1 MRGKQKNLARQTEL
15 KRNPIMATI
24 KEKALQLKNDIEQ
37 LSAEA
42 EHLNELREELA
53 ISTSR
58 HKPFKNIMTG
68 KVEYPPVSR
77 LSRVLYKALKREL
90 EYHEAKSKEIASR
103 FEALKEEYKAEKA
116 QKYLKKQYEEAPE
129 DSVLGML
136 SDSLSG
142 FEVASVEETEDGI
155 TIFTLK

>member
-1 MRGKQKNLARQTEL
+1 
-15 KRNPIMATI
+15 MATI
-24 KEKALQLKNDIEQ
+24 KEKALQLKKDIEQ

-53 ISTSR
+53 ISTAR
-58 HKPFKNIMTG
+58 HKPYKNIMTG

-90 EYHEAKSKEIASR
+90 EYHEAKSEEIASR
-103 FEALKEEYKAEKA
+103 FEALKEEYKADKA

-129 DSVLGML
+129 DSLLGVM
-136 SDSLSG
+136 SDFLSG
-142 FEVASVEETEDGI
+142 LEVTSVEETEDGI

>member
-1 MRGKQKNLARQTEL
+1 
-15 KRNPIMATI
+15 MATI

-42 EHLNELREELA
+42 EYLNELREELA
-53 ISTSR
+53 ISTAR
-58 HKPFKNIMTG
+58 HKPYKNIITG

-90 EYHEAKSKEIASR
+90 EYHEAKSEEISIR

-129 DSVLGML
+129 DSLLGVM
-136 SDSLSG
+136 SDFLSG
-142 FEVASVEETEDGI
+142 LEVTSVEETEDGI

>member
-1 MRGKQKNLARQTEL
+1 
-15 KRNPIMATI
+15 MATL

-58 HKPFKNIMTG
+58 HKPYKNIITG

-77 LSRVLYKALKREL
+77 LSRVLYRALKREL
-90 EYHEAKSKEIASR
+90 EYHDAKFAEISSR
-103 FEALKEEYKAEKA
+103 FESLKEEHKAEKA
-116 QKYLKKQYEEAPE
+116 KEHLKKQSEEAPE

-136 SDSLSG
+136 SDFLG
-142 FEVASVEETEDGI
+142 GLEVDSVEETEDGI
-155 TIFTLK
+155 IIYTLK

>member
-1 MRGKQKNLARQTEL
+1 
-15 KRNPIMATI
+15 MATL

-42 EHLNELREELA
+42 EYLNELREELA
-53 ISTSR
+53 ISTAR
-58 HKPFKNIMTG
+58 HKPYKNIMTG

-90 EYHEAKSKEIASR
+90 EYHEAKSEEISSR

-116 QKYLKKQYEEAPE
+116 KEHLKKQSEEAPE

-136 SDSLSG
+136 SDFLSG
-142 FEVASVEETEDGI
+142 LEVDSVEETEDGI
-155 TIFTLK
+155 IIYTLK

>member
-1 MRGKQKNLARQTEL
+1 
-15 KRNPIMATI
+15 MATI

-58 HKPFKNIMTG
+58 HKPYKNIMTG

-77 LSRVLYKALKREL
+77 LSRVIYRALKREL
-90 EYHEAKSKEIASR
+90 EYHEAKSEEISIR
-103 FEALKEEYKAEKA
+103 FEALKEEYNAEKA
-116 QKYLKKQYEEAPE
+116 KEHLKKQYEEAPE
-129 DSVLGML
+129 DSLLGVMSDFL
-136 SDSLSG
+136 SWL
-142 FEVASVEETEDGI
+142 EVDSVEETEDGI
-155 TIFTLK
+155 IIYTLK

>member
-1 MRGKQKNLARQTEL
+1 
-15 KRNPIMATI
+15 MATI

-37 LSAEA
+37 LYAEA
-42 EHLNELREELA
+42 EHLNELREELV
-53 ISTSR
+53 ISTAR
-58 HKPFKNIMTG
+58 HKPYKNIMTG

-90 EYHEAKSKEIASR
+90 EYHDDKFAEISSR

-116 QKYLKKQYEEAPE
+116 KEHLKNQSEEAPK
-129 DSVLGML
+129 DSALGFL
-136 SDSLSG
+136 SDFLGG

>member
-1 MRGKQKNLARQTEL
+1 
-15 KRNPIMATI
+15 MATI
-24 KEKALQLKNDIEQ
+24 KEKALQLKKDIEQ

-53 ISTSR
+53 ISTAR
-58 HKPFKNIMTG
+58 HKPYKNIMTG

-90 EYHEAKSKEIASR
+90 EYHEAKSEEIASR

-116 QKYLKKQYEEAPE
+116 
-129 DSVLGML
+129 
-136 SDSLSG
+136 
-142 FEVASVEETEDGI
+142 
-155 TIFTLK
+155 